1 MRRTFL
7 VPETLELVI
16 NGSCCRRHEGGA
28 WRWRVWRHTEHVAIN
43 ASF

>member
-16 NGSCCRRHEGGA
+16 KRQLLPATRGRS
-28 WRWRVWRHTEHVAIN
+28 VAL
-43 ASF
+43 ACVAAY